1 MYEDI
6 DMSCVSKSDFLILCN
21 DCVNAR
27 MEYEKSRDETS
38 FIKYSTIVECIYTLG
53 LDYEFGQFCAENK
66 TMKELMK

>member
-6 DMSCVSKSDFLILCN
+6 DIGCISKSDFLTLCN

-53 LDYEFGQFCAENK
+53 LDYEFRQFLRRNK

>member
-6 DMSCVSKSDFLILCN
+6 DIGCISKSNFLMLCN
-21 DCVNAR
+21 DYINER
-27 MEYEKSRDETS
+27 MEYEKSGNEIS

-53 LDYEFGQFCAENK
+53 LDYEFRQFLRRNK

>member
-6 DMSCVSKSDFLILCN
+6 DIGCVSKSGFLTLCN
-21 DCVNAR
+21 DYVNER
-27 MEYEKSRDETS
+27 KEYDQSGNEIS

-53 LDYEFGQFCAENK
+53 LDYEFRQFCAENK

>member
-6 DMSCVSKSDFLILCN
+6 DMSSVSKSDFLTLCN

-53 LDYEFGQFCAENK
+53 LDYEFRQFCAENK